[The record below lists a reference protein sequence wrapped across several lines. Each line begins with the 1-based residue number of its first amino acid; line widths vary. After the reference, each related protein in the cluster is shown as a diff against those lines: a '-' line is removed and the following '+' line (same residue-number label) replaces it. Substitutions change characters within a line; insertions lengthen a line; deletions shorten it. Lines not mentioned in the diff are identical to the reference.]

1 MAKSKALELTI
12 KISGKVDKSLT
23 TAISQATGQVSG
35 IATTFSHIGTVGL
48 AAMGALATGTVA
60 AIADCTKA
68 AEGFEQSMADVVK
81 YVDGLADASGRIS
94 DNIAGET
101 LGTILDG
108 NTYAENYA
116 VMTDAL
122 LDLSTQIPMT
132 ADDLTR
138 LAAAAG
144 QSGKSLTDLIQYD
157 DNGEITGFL
166 RDVAMM
172 GTAMDISAD
181 QAGDWAAKWE
191 KAFGMNH
198 DEIMV
203 IADQI
208 NYLGANSAT
217 TAAEIAEAVNGAASL
232 GQIAGVDVATTAAL
246 ADAMLATGVNSGRV
260 ATAIKRTFTNMSK
273 GSSATKAMKDQWE
286 ELGFTA
292 EGVALAMQ
300 QDSIG
305 TLNAVFEAIGNL
317 PEERQVAALSTLF
330 GQWAIEGTAK
340 VVGNMSTFTDALA
353 MVSDPALYGG
363 SMEREFIIKSSTTQ
377 AIDTMMANSV
387 EALKID
393 FGTEFLPVKKEFSL
407 MMIDL
412 MNTLRDNMPEL
423 KELGSTLA
431 EIAAKGVAALS
442 EALPRALPYIK
453 QALDYVNE
461 HGPEVASTIG
471 KIAAVLVGMK
481 FAPAIEGVLGG
492 VGSLLFGKQTGG
504 GIGSLLGLGGA
515 AAGGGTGRTG
525 GLFGGIASL
534 WRGGQNFAAD
544 AGTVLNIGAD
554 AAAMSSGGFF
564 SRLITGLSGGV
575 AGALNIGGIN
585 SRSANARNTAWG
597 NISAA
602 TRGASN
608 WVSGI
613 AAAGGNLRNTIFGAA
628 ANAHASSLLGQGGFG
643 QNLIANLFAPAAGQQ
658 SLGGG
663 IRGLLGSIVSPAT
676 NAIANTG
683 VGRYVG
689 GVASSFGNF
698 AGNASGL
705 FSTLIGTKAPA
716 LGTSLMGSVA
726 SGITGTL
733 SSGVGLLGNIWGPI
747 ASGFGSL
754 FAGAAPV
761 IGVISGII
769 AVMSILGDHMEDI
782 RGIIGNVFGEKGLK
796 VFDFF
801 ADKISGIK
809 DFIMGLFEPGAI
821 TQIFQPLQDAITNL
835 FGEDAGA
842 AFGGIV
848 TILESIMGIVGQIV
862 TFATTVVKPIIEE
875 VFNFIVGT
883 VLPILLQTFA
893 NVAPTIASIVD
904 GLGSA
909 IMAAMTF
916 IGEAIQTL
924 LPIIEAIVTAIM
936 NVASVV
942 IPILLDVINAFV
954 EQFTPIIEGIKTVF
968 NGLIDFI
975 TGVFSGNWEQ
985 AWEGVKQIFSGAFD
999 ALAGLVKAPINAVIA
1014 IINGVINNI
1023 NGMGITIPDWVPI
1036 IGGQGFTVNIP
1047 TIPML
1052 ARGGFT
1058 NGPSI
1063 AGEAGQEAV
1072 ISFLPGVRAEN
1083 IATWTQAGRMLGM
1096 DRLLDFGG
1104 NYRGLDEIDTS
1115 DGWPGGG
1122 GGVFSPTINITIQGN
1137 ADEETMQRASD
1148 ELEARLDAWW
1158 ERKQRQRV
1166 RTAY

>member
-94 DNIAGET
+94 DALAPET
-101 LGTILDG
+101 AGTILDG

-116 VMTDAL
+116 IMTDAL

-144 QSGKSLTDLIQYD
+144 QSGKSITDLIQYD
-157 DNGEITGFL
+157 DAGNITGFL

-172 GTAMDISAD
+172 GTAMDISAE

-191 KAFGMNH
+191 KAFNMDH

-203 IADQI
+203 LSDQI

-442 EALPRALPYIK
+442 EALPKALPYIK

-461 HGPEVASTIG
+461 HGPELASTIG

-492 VGSLLFGKQTGG
+492 VGSLLFGKSTGG
-504 GIGSLLGLGGA
+504 GIGSLLGIGGA
-515 AAGGGTGRTG
+515 AAGGTGRTG
-525 GLFGGIASL
+525 GLFNGIASL
-534 WRGGQNFAAD
+534 WRGGQNLAAD
-544 AGTVLNIGAD
+544 AGTVLGIGAD
-554 AAAMSSGGFF
+554 AASMSGGGFF
-564 SRLITGLSGGV
+564 SRLITGITGGI
-575 AGALNIGGIN
+575 AGAANINGIN
-585 SRSANARNTAWG
+585 SRSVSARNTAWG

-613 AAAGGNLRNTIFGAA
+613 AAAGGNLRDTVFGAA

-643 QNLIANLFAPAAGQQ
+643 QNLIANLFAPAEGQQ

-663 IRGLLGSIVSPAT
+663 IRGLLGSIISPAT
-676 NAIANTG
+676 NAIGRTG
-683 VGRYVG
+683 VGQYLGSVG
-689 GVASSFGNF
+689 SALGNF
-698 AGNASGL
+698 SGNASGL
-705 FSTLIGTKAPA
+705 FATLTGTGTPA
-716 LGTSLMGSVA
+716 LGTSLMGNLA

-733 SSGVGLLGNIWGPI
+733 SSGAGLLGNIWGPI
-747 ASGFGSL
+747 VSGFGSL

-801 ADKISGIK
+801 AEKIGGIK
-809 DFIMGLFEPGAI
+809 DFIMGLFEPGAM
-821 TQIFQPLQDAITNL
+821 TELFAPLQDAITNL

-1122 GGVFSPTINITIQGN
+1122 GDVFSPTINITIQGN

>member
-1 MAKSKALELTI
+1 MAKNKALELTI

-35 IATTFSHIGTVGL
+35 IATTFSRIGTVGL

-68 AEGFEQSMADVVK
+68 AESFESQMADVVK
-81 YVDGLADASGRIS
+81 YVDGLADATGRIS
-94 DNIAGET
+94 DKIAGET

-132 ADDLTR
+132 AEDLTR

-157 DNGEITGFL
+157 EAGNITGFL

-172 GTAMDISAD
+172 STAMDISAD

-191 KAFGMNH
+191 KAFNMNH

-203 IADQI
+203 LADQI

-217 TAAEIAEAVNGAASL
+217 TAAEIANAVNSAASL

-246 ADAMLATGVNSGRV
+246 ADAMLATGVSSDRV
-260 ATAIKRTFTNMSK
+260 GTSIKRTFTNMSK
-273 GSSATKAMKDQWE
+273 GSSATKAMKEQWE

-317 PEERQVAALSTLF
+317 PDERQVAALSTLF

-340 VVGNMSTFTDALA
+340 VVGNMDVFTDALA

-363 SMEREFIIKSSTTQ
+363 SMEREFIIKSSTTE
-377 AIDTMMANSV
+377 AIDMMMGNAFQ
-387 EALKID
+387 ALKID
-393 FGTEFLPVKKEFSL
+393 FGTEFLPVKKTFSL
-407 MMIDL
+407 AMIDL
-412 MNTLRDNMPEL
+412 MNSLRENMPEL

-442 EALPRALPYIK
+442 EALPKALPYIQK
-453 QALDYVNE
+453 ALDYVNNN
-461 HGPEVASTIG
+461 GPQVASTIG

-515 AAGGGTGRTG
+515 GGGRTG
-525 GLFGGIASL
+525 GLFNAIGNLFS
-534 WRGGQNFAAD
+534 GGQR
-544 AGTVLNIGAD
+544 AG
-554 AAAMSSGGFF
+554 
-564 SRLITGLSGGV
+564 
-575 AGALNIGGIN
+575 
-585 SRSANARNTAWG
+585 
-597 NISAA
+597 
-602 TRGASN
+602 
-608 WVSGI
+608 
-613 AAAGGNLRNTIFGAA
+613 AAAGGFLSAFGGASSGNGFLRTAGTAL
-628 ANAHASSLLGQGGFG
+628 SSLLSGNGLAGTTGLLQAAAGTPGLISGYQGPGSVIANAVGGSGIGQWFGGIGSSLGNFFSTGIGGGLLKGAKGTASVTGEILKGISDATGLTGLVQGIGNAGKGAASWVGGKATGAISAIAGSRPIQAIGGFAS
-643 QNLIANLFAPAAGQQ
+643 NVISSAPVQGIGSMLKSA
-658 SLGGG
+658 GGG
-663 IRGLLGSIVSPAT
+663 LLNTASAGAGVLGSV
-676 NAIANTG
+676 
-683 VGRYVG
+683 
-689 GVASSFGNF
+689 
-698 AGNASGL
+698 
-705 FSTLIGTKAPA
+705 
-716 LGTSLMGSVA
+716 
-726 SGITGTL
+726 
-733 SSGVGLLGNIWGPI
+733 WGPI

-782 RGIIGNVFGEKGLK
+782 RGIIGNVFGEKGLA
-796 VFDFF
+796 VFDLF
-801 ADKISGIK
+801 AEKISGVK
-809 DFIMGLFEPGAI
+809 DFIMGLFEPGAM
-821 TQIFQPLQDAITNL
+821 TELFAPLQESITNL
-835 FGEDAGA
+835 FGENAGA

-875 VFNFIVGT
+875 VFHFIVDT

-893 NVAPTIASIVD
+893 TAAPAIAGIID
-904 GLGSA
+904 GLGTA
-909 IMAAMTF
+909 IMTAMTF
-916 IGEAIQTL
+916 IGEALQTV
-924 LPIIEAIVTAIM
+924 LPIIEAIVTAIL

-942 IPILLDVINAFV
+942 IPIILDAINAFV
-954 EQFTPIIEGIKTVF
+954 AQLAPIIEGIKGVF
-968 NGLIDFI
+968 DGLIQFI

-985 AWEGVKQIFSGAFD
+985 AWEGVKQIFSSAFD
-999 ALAGLVKAPINAVIA
+999 ALAGLLKAPINAVIS

-1023 NGMGITIPDWVPI
+1023 NGLGITIPDWVPF
-1036 IGGQGFTVNIP
+1036 IGGQSFTVNIP

-1072 ISFLPGVRAEN
+1072 ISFLPGVRAAN
-1083 IATWTQAGRMLGM
+1083 IATWLQAGRMLGM
-1096 DRLLDFGG
+1096 DRLLNIGG
-1104 NYRGLDEIDTS
+1104 NYRGLDDIDPS

-1122 GGVFSPTINITIQGN
+1122 GGGTFTFAPQITIQGN
-1137 ADEETMQRASD
+1137 ADRATIDAALEEAEARFQRWWEQMQR
-1148 ELEARLDAWW
+1148 
-1158 ERKQRQRV
+1158 RQF

>member
-1 MAKSKALELTI
+1 MAKNKALELTI

-35 IATTFSHIGTVGL
+35 IATTFSQIGTVGL

-68 AEGFEQSMADVVK
+68 AESFESQMADVVK
-81 YVDGLADASGRIS
+81 YVDGLADATGRIS
-94 DNIAGET
+94 DKIAGET

-132 ADDLTR
+132 AEDLTR

-157 DNGEITGFL
+157 EAGNITGFL

-191 KAFGMNH
+191 KAFNMNH

-203 IADQI
+203 LADQI

-217 TAAEIAEAVNGAASL
+217 TAAEIANAVNSAASL

-246 ADAMLATGVNSGRV
+246 ADAMLATGVSSDRV
-260 ATAIKRTFTNMSK
+260 GTSIKRTFTNMSK
-273 GSSATKAMKDQWE
+273 GSSATKAMKEQWE

-317 PEERQVAALSTLF
+317 PDERQVAALSTLF

-340 VVGNMSTFTDALA
+340 VVGNMDVFTDALA

-363 SMEREFIIKSSTTQ
+363 SMEREFIIKSSTTE
-377 AIDTMMANSV
+377 AIDMMMGNAFQ
-387 EALKID
+387 ALKID
-393 FGTEFLPVKKEFSL
+393 FGTEFLPVKKTFSL
-407 MMIDL
+407 AMIDL
-412 MNTLRDNMPEL
+412 MNSLRENMPEL

-442 EALPRALPYIK
+442 EALPKALPYIQK
-453 QALDYVNE
+453 ALDYVNNN
-461 HGPEVASTIG
+461 GPQVASTIG

-515 AAGGGTGRTG
+515 GGGRTG
-525 GLFGGIASL
+525 GLFNAIGNLFS
-534 WRGGQNFAAD
+534 GGQR
-544 AGTVLNIGAD
+544 AG
-554 AAAMSSGGFF
+554 AAAGGFF
-564 SRLITGLSGGV
+564 SAFGGASSGNGFFRTAGTALSSLLSGNGLAGTTGL
-575 AGALNIGGIN
+575 LQ
-585 SRSANARNTAWG
+585 
-597 NISAA
+597 
-602 TRGASN
+602 
-608 WVSGI
+608 
-613 AAAGGNLRNTIFGAA
+613 AAAGTPGLISGYQGPGSVIANAVGGSRIGQWFGGIGSSLGNFFSTGIGGGLLKGAKGTASVTGEILKGISDATGLTGLVQGIGNAGKGAA
-628 ANAHASSLLGQGGFG
+628 NWIGGKATGAISAIAGSRPVQAIGGFAS
-643 QNLIANLFAPAAGQQ
+643 NVISSAPVQGIGSMLKTA
-658 SLGGG
+658 GGG
-663 IRGLLGSIVSPAT
+663 LLNTASAGAGVLGSV
-676 NAIANTG
+676 
-683 VGRYVG
+683 
-689 GVASSFGNF
+689 
-698 AGNASGL
+698 
-705 FSTLIGTKAPA
+705 
-716 LGTSLMGSVA
+716 
-726 SGITGTL
+726 
-733 SSGVGLLGNIWGPI
+733 WGPI

-782 RGIIGNVFGEKGLK
+782 RGIIGNVFGEKGLA

-801 ADKISGIK
+801 AEKISGVK
-809 DFIMGLFEPGAI
+809 DFIMGLFEPGAM
-821 TQIFQPLQDAITNL
+821 TELFTPLQESITNL
-835 FGEDAGA
+835 FGENAGA

-875 VFNFIVGT
+875 VFHFIVDT

-893 NVAPTIASIVD
+893 TAAPAIAGIID
-904 GLGSA
+904 GLGTA
-909 IMAAMTF
+909 IMTAMTF
-916 IGEAIQTL
+916 IGEALQTV
-924 LPIIEAIVTAIM
+924 LPIIEAIVTAIL

-942 IPILLDVINAFV
+942 IPIILDAINAFV
-954 EQFTPIIEGIKTVF
+954 AQLAPIIEGIKGVF
-968 NGLIDFI
+968 DGLIQFI

-985 AWEGVKQIFSGAFD
+985 AWEGVKQIFSSAFD
-999 ALAGLVKAPINAVIA
+999 ALAGLLKAPINAVIS

-1023 NGMGITIPDWVPI
+1023 NGLGITIPDWVPF
-1036 IGGQGFTVNIP
+1036 IGGQSFTVNIP

-1072 ISFLPGVRAEN
+1072 ISFLPGVRAAN
-1083 IATWTQAGRMLGM
+1083 IATWLQAGRMLGM
-1096 DRLLDFGG
+1096 DRLLNIGG
-1104 NYRGLDEIDTS
+1104 NYRGLDDIDPS

-1122 GGVFSPTINITIQGN
+1122 GGGTFTFAPQITIQGN
-1137 ADEETMQRASD
+1137 ADRATIDAALEEAEARFQRWWEQMQR
-1148 ELEARLDAWW
+1148 
-1158 ERKQRQRV
+1158 RQF

>member
-1 MAKSKALELTI
+1 MAKNKALELTI

-35 IATTFSHIGTVGL
+35 IATTFSRIGTVGL

-68 AEGFEQSMADVVK
+68 AESFESQMADVVK
-81 YVDGLADASGRIS
+81 YVDGLADATGRIS
-94 DNIAGET
+94 DKIAGET

-132 ADDLTR
+132 AEDLTR

-157 DNGEITGFL
+157 EAGNITGFL

-191 KAFGMNH
+191 KAFNMNH

-203 IADQI
+203 LADQI

-217 TAAEIAEAVNGAASL
+217 TAAEIANAVNSAASL

-246 ADAMLATGVNSGRV
+246 ADAMLATGVSSDRV
-260 ATAIKRTFTNMSK
+260 GTSIKRTFTNMSK
-273 GSSATKAMKDQWE
+273 GSSATKAMKEQWE

-317 PEERQVAALSTLF
+317 PDERQVAALSTLF

-340 VVGNMSTFTDALA
+340 VVGNMDVFTDALA

-363 SMEREFIIKSSTTQ
+363 SMEREFIIKSSTTE
-377 AIDTMMANSV
+377 AIDMMMGNAFQ
-387 EALKID
+387 ALKID
-393 FGTEFLPVKKEFSL
+393 FGTEFLPVKKTFSL
-407 MMIDL
+407 AMIDL
-412 MNTLRDNMPEL
+412 MNSLRENMPEL

-442 EALPRALPYIK
+442 EALPKALPYIQK
-453 QALDYVNE
+453 ALDYVNNN
-461 HGPEVASTIG
+461 GPQVASTIG

-504 GIGSLLGLGGA
+504 GIGSLLGIGGA
-515 AAGGGTGRTG
+515 GGGRTG
-525 GLFGGIASL
+525 GLFNGIASL
-534 WRGGQNFAAD
+534 WRGGRNFATD

-554 AAAMSSGGFF
+554 AASMSGGGFF
-564 SRLITGLSGGV
+564 SRLITGITGGV
-575 AGALNIGGIN
+575 SGALNIGGIN

-613 AAAGGNLRNTIFGAA
+613 ATAGGNLRNTIFGAA

-643 QNLIANLFAPAAGQQ
+643 QNLIANLLKPTSGQ
-658 SLGGG
+658 SLGAG
-663 IRGLLGSIVSPAT
+663 ISGLLGSIVSPAT
-676 NAIANTG
+676 NALANTG

-689 GVASSFGNF
+689 GVGSALGNF
-698 AGNASGL
+698 SGNASGL
-705 FSTLIGTKAPA
+705 FATLIGTKAPE

-733 SSGVGLLGNIWGPI
+733 KSGVGLLGSVWGPI

-782 RGIIGNVFGEKGLK
+782 RGIIGNVFGEKGLA
-796 VFDFF
+796 VFDLF
-801 ADKISGIK
+801 AEKISGVK
-809 DFIMGLFEPGAI
+809 DFIMGLFEPGAM
-821 TQIFQPLQDAITNL
+821 TELFAPLQESITNL
-835 FGEDAGA
+835 FGENAGA

-875 VFNFIVGT
+875 VFRFIVDT

-893 NVAPTIASIVD
+893 TAAPAIAGIID
-904 GLGSA
+904 GLGTA
-909 IMAAMTF
+909 IMTAMTF
-916 IGEAIQTL
+916 IGEALQTV
-924 LPIIEAIVTAIM
+924 LPIIEAIVTAIL

-942 IPILLDVINAFV
+942 IPIILDAINAFV
-954 EQFTPIIEGIKTVF
+954 AQLAPIIEGIKGVF
-968 NGLIDFI
+968 DGLIQFI

-985 AWEGVKQIFSGAFD
+985 AWEGVKQIFSSAFD
-999 ALAGLVKAPINAVIA
+999 ALAGLLKAPINAVIS

-1023 NGMGITIPDWVPI
+1023 NGLGITIPDWVPF
-1036 IGGQGFTVNIP
+1036 IGGQSFTVNIP

-1072 ISFLPGVRAEN
+1072 ISFLPGVRAAN
-1083 IATWTQAGRMLGM
+1083 IATWLQAGRMLGM
-1096 DRLLDFGG
+1096 DRLLNIGG
-1104 NYRGLDEIDTS
+1104 NYRGLDDIDPS

-1122 GGVFSPTINITIQGN
+1122 GGGTFTFAPQITIQGN
-1137 ADEETMQRASD
+1137 ADRATIDAALEEAEARFQRWWEQMQR
-1148 ELEARLDAWW
+1148 
-1158 ERKQRQRV
+1158 RQF